1 MSVIEYINSDV
12 FVPVFE
18 NDIPIVPSP
27 RIESICKELR
37 TAILSNE
44 EIFIYGDYDM
54 DGFCA
59 ANVWVEILK
68 SLYKVR
74 PRVFQYRSR
83 THALDRDILRQIQ
96 ESSATVVIV
105 NDTGSSQEDR
115 QVISMLQASGK
126 MPIVIDHHVHQ
137 GDYLIDADHRLL
149 FNAHEERGMLGGD
162 VSGAYAALLV
172 GKVLCEKFF
181 SQALPFNA
189 KVFALASMYS
199 DCVSMA
205 SPVARALYNSV
216 ALAKAPG
223 PDFFVS
229 LNKWDYYYSRRF
241 FSYIVAPKIN
251 GCFRMERLDLLNRV
265 FDATDRYRMRSV
277 CTELTDM
284 HGEAS
289 SLAAALVPRF
299 QRERVGGIVICTH
312 VATDESRALHIRNFT
327 GVIATHIAQEE
338 RALVVVVVKDG
349 RHYEGSVRD
358 YYGRNALEQF
368 KLFTQAGGHPAAFGL
383 MFADLHEFRRH
394 IQMLDKHLTEE
405 FVKPYV
411 TLNSGLIEGEE
422 DFNALAL
429 YNEYMNI
436 EPSVEVS
443 HVCQGVKLLRSTT
456 YNKYYSVGLP
466 TAMPVMTKRALI
478 DGSPILIEP
487 AICRGVEL
495 RERE

>member
-18 NDIPIVPSP
+18 NDIPLVPSP
-27 RIESICKELR
+27 RIDAICRELR
-37 TAILSNE
+37 AAILSGE

-59 ANVWVEILK
+59 VNVWVEVLK
-68 SLYKVR
+68 SLYNVHPK
-74 PRVFQYRSR
+74 VFQYRTR
-83 THALDRDILRQIQ
+83 MHALDKDILRQVQ
-96 ESSATVVIV
+96 DSFANVVII
-105 NDTGSSQEDR
+105 NDTGSSQEDK
-115 QVISMLQASGK
+115 QVLAMLQASGRV
-126 MPIVIDHHVHQ
+126 PVVVDHHIYQ
-137 GDYLIDADHRLL
+137 GDYVIDSESRLM
-149 FNAHEERGMLGGD
+149 FNSQEEHSLLGGE

-172 GKVLCEKFF
+172 AKVLCEKYFM
-181 SQALPFNA
+181 QVVPFNA

-205 SPVARALYNSV
+205 TPIARALYNSV

-265 FDATDRYRMRSV
+265 FSASDRYRMRSV
-277 CTELTDM
+277 CMELTDM

-289 SLAAALVPRF
+289 KLAQALVPKF
-299 QRERVGGIVICTH
+299 QRERVGGIVVCTH
-312 VATDESRALHIRNFT
+312 QVTEESRALHIRNFT
-327 GVIATHIAQEE
+327 GVIATRISQEE
-338 RALVVVVVKDG
+338 RALAVVVVKDG

-358 YYGRNALEQF
+358 YYSRDVLGQF
-368 KLFTQAGGHPAAFGL
+368 QLFTQAGGHPAAFGL
-383 MFADLHEFRRH
+383 MFPDLQEFKRH
-394 IQMLDKHLTEE
+394 IRLLDKHLSDE

-411 TLNSGLIEGEE
+411 TLNSGLIESEE
-422 DFNALAL
+422 DINALAL
-429 YNEYMNI
+429 YNEYMNT
-436 EPSVEVS
+436 EPAVEVS
-443 HVCQGVKLLRSTT
+443 HVCTSVKLIRSTT

-466 TAMPVMTKRALI
+466 TQLPLMTKRALI